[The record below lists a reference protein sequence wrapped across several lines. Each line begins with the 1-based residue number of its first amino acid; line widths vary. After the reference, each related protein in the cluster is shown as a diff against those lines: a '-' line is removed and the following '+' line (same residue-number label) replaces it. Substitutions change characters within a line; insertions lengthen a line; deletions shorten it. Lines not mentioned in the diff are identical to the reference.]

1 MIRIMFA
8 FLTIVLFSGCAPGT
22 AVIRQNTEADRVR
35 TEMLASAAYANTD
48 WLTSEKHYSELI
60 RSGPEQALHWYRL
73 GNIYAYTNR
82 PDAAIVAYRE
92 AIRLQPEMAE
102 AWYNLGIIQLKQ
114 SAWSLGQLQLHAGED
129 QATAGQGKLILQGI
143 LELIQTT
150 GSK

>member
-8 FLTIVLFSGCAPGT
+8 FLTILLFSGCAPGT
-22 AVIRQNTEADRVR
+22 AVIRQTAEADLVR
-35 TEMLASAAYANTD
+35 TEMLASSAYANTD
-48 WLTSEKHYSELI
+48 WLTSEKHYSDMI
-60 RSGPEQALHWYRL
+60 RSGSQQALHWYRL
-73 GNIYAYTNR
+73 GNIYAYTSR

-92 AIRLQPEMAE
+92 AIRLQPDMAE

-129 QATAGQGKLILQGI
+129 QTTAGQGKLILQGI

-150 GSK
+150 GSN